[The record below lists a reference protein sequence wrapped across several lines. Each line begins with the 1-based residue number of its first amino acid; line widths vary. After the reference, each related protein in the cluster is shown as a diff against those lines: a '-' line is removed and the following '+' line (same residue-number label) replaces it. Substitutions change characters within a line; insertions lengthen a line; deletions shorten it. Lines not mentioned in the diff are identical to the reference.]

1 MRRSADNNPRAA
13 VNLAMLRC
21 LAAEYGAANRRCTRG
36 KDAATLAQPDVPYG
50 CVRNY
55 FCVYA

>member
-1 MRRSADNNPRAA
+1 MRRRGDNSPRAA

-21 LAAEYGAANRRCTRG
+21 PAAEYGAANRRCARG
-36 KDAATLAQPDVPYG
+36 KDAATLAQPDVPYC
-50 CVRNY
+50 CVRNH